1 MAGGGLGHPEISSR
15 AVHERPT
22 PQATTELTD
31 CSGGPQA
38 LGAMLTRMANLAHKT
53 PPSAAVI
60 ASARCSSA
68 SCSMY
73 MDDSSL
79 GRSRQLGRSD

>member
-53 PPSAAVI
+53 PPFGSGHCIGAVF
-60 ASARCSSA
+60 
-68 SCSMY
+68 
-73 MDDSSL
+73 L
-79 GRSRQLGRSD
+79 GAQA